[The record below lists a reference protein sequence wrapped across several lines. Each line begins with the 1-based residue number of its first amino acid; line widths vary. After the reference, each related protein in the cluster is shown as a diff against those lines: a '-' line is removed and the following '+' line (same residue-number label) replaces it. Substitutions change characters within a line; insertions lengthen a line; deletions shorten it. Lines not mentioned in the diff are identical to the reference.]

1 MDDELKLDI
10 DEYIDEDD
18 KETILQKLEKKYGK
32 SEEDESEEDESLEE
46 EEEENSS
53 SEEVESIE
61 EEEEVYET
69 SNRHKKKRE
78 TQNERLKRINRQL
91 QEENERLKNTTFH
104 ENQVLFEQKKQAE
117 LENLEQQS
125 ELLRLKREQ
134 YQMIAE
140 EAQSTNNPVSI
151 KAIAELAKT
160 DRELER
166 IEEELERKR
175 HSAYTRTPQT
185 ETNNNLPDEFVEA
198 QEKFIKKHK
207 YLQSDPDA
215 QEIATQIAN
224 KLNRK
229 YNVSGE
235 DDLIGS
241 PKYMQELD
249 RLLSKK
255 IAEDLE
261 INLSGKKNV
270 KRSYAAPVKTAK
282 SNSGQ
287 PILSQ
292 ADKKYLQSIVNL
304 VGEEQAEIV
313 KKSFMAAKKKQLQE
327 RND

>member
-1 MDDELKLDI
+1 MDEELKLDI

-32 SEEDESEEDESLEE
+32 SEEEESEEDESLEE
-46 EEEENSS
+46 EEDNSS
-53 SEEVESIE
+53 SEEVESID
-61 EEEEVYET
+61 EEEVYET

-91 QEENERLKNTTFH
+91 QEENARLKSTTFQ

-151 KAIAELAKT
+151 KAIAELTKT
-160 DRELER
+160 DRELEK

-175 HSAYTRTPQT
+175 NSSYTRTPET

-261 INLSGKKNV
+261 INFSGKKTV
-270 KRSYAAPVKTAK
+270 KRSYTAPVKTAI

>member
-32 SEEDESEEDESLEE
+32 SEEDEAEVDESLEE
-46 EEEENSS
+46 EEEDNSS
-53 SEEVESIE
+53 SEEVESI

-91 QEENERLKNTTFH
+91 QEENERLKSTTFQ

-151 KAIAELAKT
+151 NAIAELTKT

-166 IEEELERKR
+166 IAEELERKR
-175 HSAYTRTPQT
+175 NSAYKRTPQE

-215 QEIATQIAN
+215 QEIATQLAN

-282 SNSGQ
+282 STSGQ